1 MPSDQEDQA
10 MNALTFHD
18 TPITI
23 IDRGGTP
30 WMPGPEIGAALGY
43 EHPGEQIAKVYAR
56 NKGEFSEE
64 MTRTAKMAG
73 RDGRMNTIRVF
84 SPRGALLLA
93 MHANTERAVAFRAWV
108 LDILE
113 GKTPLPGRADRL
125 SQITEALLVA
135 RPRWERHLFYASK
148 ELTHSEIAR
157 IEGIST
163 SAVTLDARELRRLGL
178 LHRVAKG
185 PRGAGL
191 IAQERRAGL
200 FAGMEEGTS

>member
-1 MPSDQEDQA
+1 

-18 TPITI
+18 TSISI
-23 IDRGGTP
+23 IDRGGSP

-43 EHPGEQIAKVYAR
+43 EDPAASLLRVYSR
-56 NKGEFSEE
+56 HQSEFTEE
-64 MTRTAKMAG
+64 MTRTVKMTG

-93 MHANTERAVAFRAWV
+93 MHANTKRAVAFRAWV

-125 SQITEALLVA
+125 TQITEALLKA

-148 ELTHSEIAR
+148 DLTHAEIAR
-157 IEGIST
+157 IEGISP

-178 LHRVAKG
+178 LDRLAKG
-185 PRGAGL
+185 PRAPGR
-191 IAQERRAGL
+191 IAQERRAAL
-200 FAGMEEGTS
+200 LEERS

>member
-1 MPSDQEDQA
+1 

-18 TPITI
+18 TKITI

-43 EHPGEQIAKVYAR
+43 EDPAASLLRVYAR
-56 NKGEFSEE
+56 NKAEFTSE
-64 MTRTAKMAG
+64 MTCTVKLTAQGQRRTV
-73 RDGRMNTIRVF
+73 RVF

-113 GKTPLPGRADRL
+113 GKVALPGHGDRITRL
-125 SQITEALLVA
+125 TEALLVA

-148 ELTHSEIAR
+148 DLTHAEIAR
-157 IEGIST
+157 LEGISK
-163 SAVTLDARELRRLGL
+163 SAVSLDARELRRLGL
-178 LHRVAKG
+178 LDRAPTG
-185 PRGAGL
+185 PRGQGR
-191 IAQERRAGL
+191 IAQERRAQL
-200 FAGMEEGTS
+200 LDATVAS

>member
-1 MPSDQEDQA
+1 

-18 TPITI
+18 TCISI

-43 EHPGEQIAKVYAR
+43 QDPAGAIRHVFDR
-56 NKGEFSEE
+56 NKAEFTEE
-64 MTRTAKMAG
+64 MSQ
-73 RDGRMNTIRVF
+73 RVKLARREGGGTTVRAF

-113 GKTPLPGRADRL
+113 GKTPLPGRADPRT
-125 SQITEALLVA
+125 QITEALLVA

-148 ELTHSEIAR
+148 DLTHAEIAR
-157 IEGIST
+157 IEGISP

-178 LHRVAKG
+178 LDRVAKG
-185 PRGAGL
+185 PRAPGR
-191 IAQERRAGL
+191 IAQERRAHLLGDGG
-200 FAGMEEGTS
+200 AA